1 MINFCGFQNK
11 AFEKQLIKMEKQLV
25 FKKHS
30 ELVKYALLNAQQ
42 KYPRGRFFKRDVGVF
57 KTFRNTMIKIGIKGQ
72 SDIYGFIPCGNTT
85 VWVEIE
91 CKLPRDKLS
100 KYQKSW
106 KNIVED
112 TNGVFVEFRNL
123 EDFKLIDEKI
133 KKIKKRNFKS

>member
-1 MINFCGFQNK
+1 MNEQT
-11 AFEKQLIKMEKQLV
+11 V

-42 KYPRGRFFKRDVGVF
+42 KYPHGRFFKRDVGVF

-85 VWVEIE
+85 IWVEIE
-91 CKLPRDKLS
+91 CKLPNDRLS

-106 KNIVED
+106 KNIVENI
-112 TNGVFVEFRNL
+112 NGVFIEFRKT
-123 EDFKLIDEKI
+123 EDLFLIDEKI
-133 KKIKKRNFKS
+133 KNIKERQFKPQP